1 MLSSRFLYE
10 NLKMI
15 KYRIGIFS
23 AINIS
28 SFIDD
33 ERWKGIIIFG
43 TTMCTNVCD
52 HLLIFLGEIQVSTV
66 GLHVEPG
73 KLIRCYTF

>member
-1 MLSSRFLYE
+1 
-10 NLKMI
+10 MI

-23 AINIS
+23 AINTS

-33 ERWKGIIIFG
+33 ERWKGIIICG
-43 TTMCTNVCD
+43 TIMCTNVCD
-52 HLLIFLGEIQVSTV
+52 QLLIFLGEIQVSTE

-73 KLIRCYTF
+73 KLIRCFTF